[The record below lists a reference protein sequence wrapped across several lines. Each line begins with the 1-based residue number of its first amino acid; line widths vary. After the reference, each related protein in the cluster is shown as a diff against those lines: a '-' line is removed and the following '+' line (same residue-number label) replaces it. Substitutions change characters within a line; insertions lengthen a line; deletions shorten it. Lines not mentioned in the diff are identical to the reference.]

1 MANISEP
8 QLIRMIDAHIK
19 KECPNYYK
27 GFCDAK
33 DKPCSW
39 RREEEPFTNRGIT
52 CGWLRDGVLPLDKEL
67 RGFYEN
73 WKQAELARREKNGH
87 AIVGIAEVQA
97 TNIDTCAGC
106 RQPMVV
112 RSNRQKYCE
121 ACRKIRRL
129 SNEAARVRKSRE
141 LAGQNVRI

>member
-8 QLIRMIDAHIK
+8 QLIRLIDAHIK

-33 DKPCSW
+33 DKPCTW
-39 RREEEPFTNRGIT
+39 HREEEPFTNRGIT

-67 RGFYEN
+67 RGFYEA
-73 WKQAELARREKNGH
+73 WKQAELARREKKMPSG
-87 AIVGIAEVQA
+87 AIDVPVEG
-97 TNIDTCAGC
+97 TRIDTCVGC
-106 RQPMVV
+106 RQPMMVK
-112 RSNRQKYCE
+112 SNRQKYCE

-141 LAGQNVRI
+141 PVG

>member
-39 RREEEPFTNRGIT
+39 HREEEPFTNRGIT

-73 WKQAELARREKNGH
+73 WKQAELARREKKDALISGVP
-87 AIVGIAEVQA
+87 AAQP
-97 TNIDTCAGC
+97 TNIDVCVGC
-106 RQPMVV
+106 RKPMVV
-112 RSNRQKYCE
+112 TSNRQKYCDT
-121 ACRKIRRL
+121 CREMRKRITTAAKVRRH
-129 SNEAARVRKSRE
+129 RE
-141 LAGQNVRI
+141 RQSKM

>member
-8 QLIRMIDAHIK
+8 QLIRLIDAHIK

-33 DKPCSW
+33 DKPCTW

-106 RQPMVV
+106 RRPMVV
-112 RSNRQKYCE
+112 KSNRQKYCE
-121 ACRKIRRL
+121 DCRKIRRL
-129 SNEAARVRKSRE
+129 SNEAARVRRARE
-141 LAGQNVRI
+141 KAT

>member
-8 QLIRMIDAHIK
+8 QLIRLIDAHIK

-33 DKPCSW
+33 DKPCAW

-73 WKQAELARREKNGH
+73 WKQAELARREKKDSLISGDP
-87 AIVGIAEVQA
+87 A
-97 TNIDTCAGC
+97 TQTVNIDTCAGC

-112 RSNRQKYCE
+112 KSNRQKYCE
-121 ACRKIRRL
+121 DCRKIRRL
-129 SNEAARVRKSRE
+129 GAEAARVRKSRE
-141 LAGQNVRI
+141 KAT

>member
-8 QLIRMIDAHIK
+8 QLIRLIGAHIK

-39 RREEEPFTNRGIT
+39 HREEEPFTNRGIT

-73 WKQAELARREKNGH
+73 WKQAELARREKKNLSV
-87 AIVGIAEVQA
+87 AVDAPVEN
-97 TNIDTCAGC
+97 TRIDTCAGC

-112 RSNRQKYCE
+112 KSNRQKYCE
-121 ACRKIRRL
+121 DCRKIRRL
-129 SNEAARVRKSRE
+129 GAEAARVRKARE
-141 LAGQNVRI
+141 KAT

>member
-8 QLIRMIDAHIK
+8 QLIWMIDAHIK

-33 DKPCSW
+33 DKPCTW

-67 RGFYEN
+67 RGFYEA
-73 WKQAELARREKNGH
+73 WKQAELARREKKMPLG
-87 AIVGIAEVQA
+87 AIDAPVEG
-97 TNIDTCAGC
+97 TRIDTCAGC

-112 RSNRQKYCE
+112 RSNRQKYCDT
-121 ACRKIRRL
+121 CREMRRRITT
-129 SNEAARVRKSRE
+129 AAKVRRHRE
-141 LAGQNVRI
+141 RQSKM

>member
-33 DKPCSW
+33 DKPCTW

-73 WKQAELARREKNGH
+73 WKQAELARREKKMPSG
-87 AIVGIAEVQA
+87 AIDIPVEK
-97 TNIDTCAGC
+97 TRIDTCAGC

-112 RSNRQKYCE
+112 TNNRQKYCE
-121 ACRKIRRL
+121 TCREMRKRIAH
-129 SNEAARVRKSRE
+129 AAVVRKSRE
-141 LAGQNVRI
+141 RAD

>member
-8 QLIRMIDAHIK
+8 QLIRLIDAHIK

-52 CGWLRDGVLPLDKEL
+52 CGWLRDAVLPLDKEL

-73 WKQAELARREKNGH
+73 WKQVELARREKKD
-87 AIVGIAEVQA
+87 
-97 TNIDTCAGC
+97 TNTSGETDVKAPKVDVCVGC
-106 RQPMVV
+106 RKPMVV
-112 RSNRQKYCE
+112 RSVRQKYCD
-121 ACRKIRRL
+121 ACRETQRRIKV
-129 SNEAARVRKSRE
+129 AAAVRKHRNKSS
-141 LAGQNVRI
+141 QM

>member
-8 QLIRMIDAHIK
+8 QLIRMIDAHIR

-67 RGFYEN
+67 RGFYEA
-73 WKQAELARREKNGH
+73 WKQAELARREKKMPY
-87 AIVGIAEVQA
+87 A
-97 TNIDTCAGC
+97 TIDAPVEKTRIDTCAGC

-112 RSNRQKYCE
+112 KSNRQKYCE
-121 ACRKIRRL
+121 DCRKIRRL
-129 SNEAARVRKSRE
+129 SNEAARVRKARE
-141 LAGQNVRI
+141 KAT